1 MQATRDNAPTRRGQA
16 RAFPVAGAR
25 QPARPYAALD
35 ALDWENTSVAAATS
49 EITRG
54 RVETRTIRV
63 LPVPDGLDF
72 PYAEQAILIEGYVT
86 VRKNGRWVMR
96 NCEAVL
102 YVTSLAAEASTPR
115 DLLAHVRGHWTV
127 EHLHW
132 LRDVIWKRTNRSSA
146 PETGPR

>member
-1 MQATRDNAPTRRGQA
+1 
-16 RAFPVAGAR
+16 
-25 QPARPYAALD
+25 
-35 ALDWENTSVAAATS
+35 
-49 EITRG
+49 
-54 RVETRTIRV
+54 
-63 LPVPDGLDF
+63 
-72 PYAEQAILIEGYVT
+72 
-86 VRKNGRWVMR
+86 MR

-132 LRDVIWKRTNRSSA
+132 LRDVDGKRTNRSSA